1 MSQTLAEKFYFL
13 MKLGRELE
21 VRAKEEYLKGNIG
34 GFLHLDIGQEGV
46 SVGAVVGFGKGDLFC
61 PYREHVL
68 ALARGM
74 DPKLIMAELFGKYTG
89 VSKGKGGSMHLYEPK
104 LDFYGGNAIVGA
116 HLSHAVG
123 AAYARKMR
131 GERAGV
137 LAVFGDG
144 ATNAG
149 SFFEAIN
156 LAVVWEVP
164 VLFLCVNNFY
174 AIGTRIHRVSPFKD
188 TYLKVKD
195 YMPSVQVDGMDVFAV
210 YERVAKAKEYLEEH
224 GKPYYVEAITYRY
237 EGHSMADK
245 GDYRPPRELEMF
257 KKRDPIEMLKSKALK
272 MGWLTQEQIE
282 EMDKKI
288 EQIVEEAVEFALSS
302 PEPPAEELYTD
313 VYCGGVCG
321 DVVS

>member
-13 MKLGRELE
+13 VKLGRELE
-21 VRAKEEYLKGNIG
+21 LRAKEEYLKGNIG
-34 GFLHLDIGQEGV
+34 GFLHLDIGQEAV

-74 DPKLIMAELFGKYTG
+74 DPKYIMAELFGKYTG

-123 AAYARKMR
+123 AAYARKLR
-131 GERAGV
+131 NERAGV
-137 LAVFGDG
+137 LAIFGDG
-144 ATNAG
+144 ATNGG

-156 LAVVWEVP
+156 LAVVWKVP
-164 VLFLCVNNFY
+164 VLFLCENNFY
-174 AIGTRIHRVSPFKD
+174 AIGTRIDRVSAFKD

-195 YMPSVQVDGMDVFAV
+195 YMPAVQVDGMDVFEVYSAV
-210 YERVAKAKEYLEEH
+210 VKAKKYLEEY
-224 GKPYYVEAITYRY
+224 GKPYYIEAMTYRY

-245 GDYRPPRELEMF
+245 GDYRSPREMEMF
-257 KKRDPIEMLKSKALK
+257 KRKDPIETLKRKALQ
-272 MGWLTQEQIE
+272 MGWLTEEQIRM
-282 EMDKKI
+282 MDERI
-288 EQIVEEAVEFALSS
+288 AQIVEEAVEFALSS
-302 PEPPAEELYTD
+302 PEPPPEELYMD
-313 VYCGGVCG
+313 VYCGGACG
-321 DVVS
+321 DVIS

>member
-21 VRAKEEYLKGNIG
+21 LRAKEEYLKGNIS
-34 GFLHLDIGQEGV
+34 GFLHLDIGQEAV

-74 DPKLIMAELFGKYTG
+74 DPKLIIAELFGKYTG

-123 AAYARKMR
+123 AAYARKLR
-131 GERAGV
+131 NEKAGV
-137 LAVFGDG
+137 LVTFGDG

-149 SFFEAIN
+149 SFFEAVN
-156 LAVVWEVP
+156 LAVVWKVP
-164 VLFLCVNNFY
+164 VLFLCINNYY
-174 AIGTRIHRVSPFKD
+174 AIGTRIDRVSAFKD

-195 YMPSVQVDGMDVFAV
+195 YMPAVQVDGMDVFAV
-210 YERVAKAKEYLEEH
+210 YEAVIEAKKYLEEY
-224 GKPYYVEAITYRY
+224 GKPYYIEAITYRF

-245 GDYRPPRELEMF
+245 GDYRSPRELEMF
-257 KKRDPIEMLKSKALK
+257 KKKDPIENLKKVALEK
-272 MGWLTQEQIE
+272 GWLTQEQVNL
-282 EMDKKI
+282 MDSKI
-288 EQIVEEAVEFALSS
+288 AQIVEESVEFALSS
-302 PEPPAEELYTD
+302 PEPPPEELYRD
-313 VYCGGVCG
+313 IYCGSVCEDIGV
-321 DVVS
+321 